1 MTSLKELTERLI
13 RLQEILKEERNKKN
27 TNPTL
32 IETLQRKIHN
42 LKRQYKN
49 NLMNKKHAS
58 PEKISDIL
66 KEKKIDI
73 NTYRGE
79 PDGQEN

>member
-13 RLQEILKEERNKKN
+13 RLQEILKEERNKKH

-49 NLMNKKHAS
+49 KLMNKEHFS
-58 PEKISDIL
+58 PEKILDIL
-66 KEKKIDI
+66 KKKRI
-73 NTYRGE
+73 NIEYGGE
-79 PDGQEN
+79 PY